1 MTDPTTAEERAAW
14 LHNAEVPLWERR
26 LIADVERLE
35 AERDKR
41 QRITDDL
48 EGQVT
53 HAWAE
58 HKRTYALMTQFRL
71 QRDEAVKLLHMSRC
85 IGPNRTSNADYYCW
99 MHGGPKEEYCPRCT
113 FLAGL
118 STVTKEDWA
127 GHQQEE
133 SAGKTVEEL
142 REKYGLCERVTVCCQ
157 RTEGDSRRAWCDQCY
172 ETNFECSLHKEP
184 WPDEGDCPEK
194 EKVG

>member
-1 MTDPTTAEERAAW
+1 MTEPTTAESGKCQG
-14 LHNAEVPLWERR
+14 
-26 LIADVERLE
+26 I
-35 AERDKR
+35 
-41 QRITDDL
+41 IDDL

-58 HKRTYALMTQFRL
+58 HKRTYALMTQFRTQL
-71 QRDEAVKLLHMSRC
+71 DEAVKLLHMSRC

-118 STVTKEDWA
+118 STVTPEDWA

-142 REKYGLCERVTVCCQ
+142 REKYGLCERGSVCCQ
-157 RTEGDSRRAWCDQCY
+157 GDWKHYDTETRCFMCAQVTKLVCTRHGCD
-172 ETNFECSLHKEP
+172 
-184 WPDEGDCPEK
+184 WPDEGECPSK
-194 EKVG
+194 EPPPLVEIDENGNVVPIQEPPTR